1 MNKIFCI
8 LCVAILACGCQQ
20 TTDNYY
26 PSEKECLC
34 NDITKK
40 VAIELKNELDLLP
53 FGSGGQAMNQ
63 IKMLAIS
70 FLYRHPLEIAE
81 GRELLI
87 AAVEKFAAKIN
98 ANEAIRP
105 YLNNYPFGPKNIE
118 IRIFI
123 QAPNGKDFGSE
134 KLCLIKAQ
142 EGFLEYE
149 IHSGEYNLKT
159 VYKETFEE
167 ALQKL
172 NRAKQSA

>member
-1 MNKIFCI
+1 MNKIFYI
-8 LCVAILACGCQQ
+8 LSVAVLACGCQQ
-20 TTDNYY
+20 TTQNYY

-53 FGSGGQAMNQ
+53 FGSGGRAREQ

-70 FLYRHPLEIAE
+70 FLYRHPLEIEE

-87 AAVEKFAAKIN
+87 TAVEKFAAKIN

-142 EGFLEYE
+142 EGFLKYE

-159 VYKETFEE
+159 VYEETFEE
-167 ALQKL
+167 ALHKL
-172 NRAKQSA
+172 NHDKKGA

>member
-1 MNKIFCI
+1 MRVLHI
-8 LCVAILACGCQQ
+8 LFSCLLCCACEKPVS
-20 TTDNYY
+20 YY

-53 FGSGGQAMNQ
+53 FGSGGRAMDQ

-98 ANEAIRP
+98 ATEAIRP

>member
-1 MNKIFCI
+1 MRAFYVVITCL
-8 LCVAILACGCQQ
+8 LCCTCEKPVS
-20 TTDNYY
+20 YY
-26 PSEKECLC
+26 PSEKECLS
-34 NDITKK
+34 NIITKN
-40 VAIELKNELDLLP
+40 VATQLKNELGLLP
-53 FGSGGQAMNQ
+53 FGSGGRAREQ

-70 FLYRHPLEIAE
+70 FLYRHPLEIEE

-87 AAVEKFAAKIN
+87 TAVEKFAAKIN

-142 EGFLEYE
+142 EGFLKYE

-159 VYKETFEE
+159 VYEETFEE
-167 ALQKL
+167 ALHKL
-172 NRAKQSA
+172 NHDKKGA